1 MNCSWASMFTALC
14 AGISLVEMTILAVV
28 ITVVP
33 CAPLVLFHQ
42 CEDSVLSLVLFG
54 LVLAL
59 GTLLCR
65 LGREGWKILAYIANG
80 MLA

>member
-1 MNCSWASMFTALC
+1 
-14 AGISLVEMTILAVV
+14 MTILAVV